1 MAARTPTARAV
12 VAALAQ
18 YANAGD
24 AAFLQGFFKTGKG
37 QYAEGDVFIGVRVP
51 MIRKVCKA
59 FAALPLDQAGKLLD
73 SRVHEHRLAA
83 LLMLVGQYA
92 KADEPQQQA
101 IHQLYLKQLRHG
113 RVNNWDLVDS
123 SAEYLC
129 AAHLPTG
136 DHRLLDDLAAS
147 DNLWQ
152 RRAAMI
158 STFHFIKR
166 GEATAALR
174 IATTLLYDQH
184 DLIHKAVGWMLRE
197 IGKRVDERL
206 LTAFLDQ
213 HAATMPRTM
222 LRYAIERLPPA
233 QLRFYMRAKTGAAK
247 P

>member
-1 MAARTPTARAV
+1 MPARTPTARTV
-12 VAALAQ
+12 MAALAQ
-18 YANAGD
+18 QADAGD
-24 AAFLQGFFKTGKG
+24 AAFLQRFFKTGRG

-51 MIRKVCKA
+51 MIRRVCRA
-59 FAALPLDQAGKLLD
+59 YTALPLNQAGKLLA
-73 SRVHEHRLAA
+73 SHVHEHRLAA
-83 LLMLVGQYA
+83 LLILVSQYA
-92 KADEPQQQA
+92 KADAPGKQA
-101 IHQLYLKQLRHG
+101 IHQLYLKQLRQG

-129 AAHLPTG
+129 GAHLAEG
-136 DHRLLDDLAAS
+136 DHRLLDKLAAS

-152 RRAAMI
+152 RRVAMI

-166 GEATAALR
+166 GEATVALR

-197 IGKRVDERL
+197 IAKRVDERL

-233 QLRFYMRAKTGAAK
+233 QQRRYMRAKTGAAK